1 MACPSKPMIT
11 SLNPLTN
18 LNQTKLFSAYLHL
31 DLPISSNSSNGRRK
45 GMPLRKTHLL
55 KAGVIPSPVKRVGGG
70 RREINHGAI
79 GLQMWSLCGFGY
91 WVQGFRCFP
100 WLALNF
106 YMSHGLGLSPSMLQ
120 LVQST
125 GNLPMVAKPL
135 FGFIS
140 DAVYIGGGRR
150 LPYISIG
157 AFLQALS
164 WCTLA
169 LVPTHAGRFPT
180 QMACILLS
188 NLGASVT
195 EVVSDALVA
204 EFSKTRS
211 AGELQ
216 SYAFAAVAAGG
227 LLGNLL
233 GGFLLLKLPKVNPMF
248 FAFSVLLTIQLVL
261 CLTTKEVSFYITQA
275 SNHHLPQNSLKE
287 NLSKQFTAL
296 IAVITETRILYPL
309 LWIVASNAVVP
320 LLSGSLFCFQTQCLN
335 LDSSVI
341 GLSKVVGQLIVL
353 CTTLSYNQHLKS
365 IPMRTLISV
374 VQVFYA
380 LSFISDLFLVKQI
393 NVRLG
398 ISNEVHVLC
407 ISSLAE
413 SLAQFKTLPFTV
425 LFSRLCPL
433 GYEGSLFA
441 FFASAM
447 CLSSI
452 VSGVFGVGLASLLGV
467 TSENYSSLP
476 LGIVLQVLAA
486 FLPLVWIS
494 HVPMMMN
501 LELQKPR
508 RQW

>member
-1 MACPSKPMIT
+1 MACPSKPMT
-11 SLNPLTN
+11 VSLNPLTN
-18 LNQTKLFSAYLHL
+18 LNQTKLFSGYLHL
-31 DLPISSNSSNGRRK
+31 DLPISYNSSNGKRK
-45 GMPLRKTHLL
+45 WMPLRKTHLL
-55 KAGVIPSPVKRVGGG
+55 KAGVIHSPAKRVGGG
-70 RREINHGAI
+70 RREISHGEI

-106 YMSHGLGLSPSMLQ
+106 YMSNGLGLSPSMLQ

-211 AGELQ
+211 PGELQ
-216 SYAFAAVAAGG
+216 SFAFTAVAAGG

-248 FAFSVLLTIQLVL
+248 FSFSILLTIQLVIS
-261 CLTTKEVSFYITQA
+261 LTTKEIS
-275 SNHHLPQNSLKE
+275 HLPQNSLKE

-296 IAVITETRILYPL
+296 MAVITQTSILYPL

-353 CTTLSYNQHLKS
+353 CTTLLYNQHLKS
-365 IPMRTLISV
+365 IPMRKLISV
-374 VQVFYA
+374 VQVLYA
-380 LSFISDLFLVKQI
+380 LSFISDLLLVKQI
-393 NVRLG
+393 NVRMG

-467 TSENYSSLP
+467 SSENYSSLP

-486 FLPLVWIS
+486 FLPLGWIS

-501 LELQKPR
+501 LELQKPK